1 MAGAQFR
8 KFSVW
13 GDVRSDNVNRIQN
26 VTKAYPIGEVTI
38 QALAGVDFSILE
50 GNSSLF

>member
-1 MAGAQFR
+1 MAGNSGNFLCGEMYEVTTLIR
-8 KFSVW
+8 FK
-13 GDVRSDNVNRIQN
+13 N

-50 GNSSLF
+50 NSSLF